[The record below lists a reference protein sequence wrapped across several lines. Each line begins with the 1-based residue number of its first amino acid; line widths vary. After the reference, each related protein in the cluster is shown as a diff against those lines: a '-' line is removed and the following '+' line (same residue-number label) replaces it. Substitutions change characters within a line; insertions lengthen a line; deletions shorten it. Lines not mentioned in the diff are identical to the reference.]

1 MINKS
6 TIASFAITPAMKE
19 DIKEIAG
26 VTGVACS
33 VLYREAAQFL
43 INAYHGIDHPALF
56 LRMRPNAQQATN
68 A

>member
-19 DIKEIAG
+19 DIKEIAAL
-26 VTGVACS
+26 TGVARS
-33 VLYREAAQFL
+33 VLLREATQFL
-43 INAYHGIDHPALF
+43 INSYHGIDHPALF
-56 LRMRPNAQQATN
+56 LRMRPNAQQVVN

>member
-1 MINKS
+1 MSNKS
-6 TIASFAITPAMKE
+6 TIASFAITPAMRE

-33 VLYREAAQFL
+33 VLYREATQFL
-43 INAYHGIDHPALF
+43 INCYRGIDHPALF
-56 LRMRPNAQQATN
+56 LRMRPNAQQVIN

>member
-6 TIASFAITPAMKE
+6 TIASFAITPSMRE
-19 DIKEIAG
+19 DIKEIAEA
-26 VTGVACS
+26 TGVARS
-33 VLYREAAQFL
+33 VLLREATQFL

-56 LRMRPNAQQATN
+56 LRMRPSAQQVVN